1 MLPTTPTSRSITHA
15 EASHF
20 LWFQSATFMDPFL
33 PSRNR
38 GRRPSHKCLSPFP
51 SSLARNVFRQGVVP
65 LLPMM
70 YRDSHACRSFASLY
84 SHSVSGG
91 WVGTLGSC
99 LLTHFLGIHWPQI
112 TWWLSMCTSPPTYWH
127 SLISPSAAPLPWG
140 PPLQSQSVL
149 MAADK
154 W

>member
-91 WVGTLGSC
+91 GGRYPWELPSHALFGDPLAPNYLVTFYVYLPPY
-99 LLTHFLGIHWPQI
+99 LLTLSYLPFCRPSPLG
-112 TWWLSMCTSPPTYWH
+112 SPPTV
-127 SLISPSAAPLPWG
+127 
-140 PPLQSQSVL
+140 SVG
-149 MAADK
+149 AYGC
-154 W
+154 